1 MRARDAP
8 HRQASRP
15 ANPMRPGAPRHAVAL
30 APSRVHGEVRTR
42 CVRRAS
48 SASDGMPRANAGLT
62 SAARRCPSCHDGRG
76 TRSQYQWNP
85 ILTTRIMRCVSF
97 VHDPPQKHRRSICP
111 KRRTAHLDGQEKL
124 PSTAQ
129 CQALQPFAATLTW
142 QQHPYYR
149 AASIAISHPPHLR
162 HPPRPP
168 VSSEGTRAP

>member
-97 VHDPPQKHRRSICP
+97 VHSSATKTQAVHLPKETNGTSGRSREITFYGTVPGTTAIRRDLDMAATPILSCGQHRYLAS
-111 KRRTAHLDGQEKL
+111 AA
-124 PSTAQ
+124 STAS
-129 CQALQPFAATLTW
+129 T
-142 QQHPYYR
+142 
-149 AASIAISHPPHLR
+149 AST
-162 HPPRPP
+162 
-168 VSSEGTRAP
+168 G